1 MSLRLS
7 SALACLLLASTS
19 HIRAEP
25 VKSTIPAT
33 SFTQR
38 TLPNGLQVIAIRDK
52 ATPNV
57 TVSMWYEVGSK
68 HDPAGRSG
76 FAHLFEHILSRK
88 TQNMPYNIISK
99 LVDDVGGTR
108 NASTWYDRTNYYEV
122 VPAEY
127 LERMLWTHA
136 ERMARPV
143 IDQEVF
149 NNERNV
155 VKEELRQRVLAPPY
169 GRLTSFVIGENVYNV
184 LPHRRPTIGSI
195 ADLDSAT
202 LADARAFHEAYY
214 GPDTATLIVAGNFEP
229 AQLNSLVDKYFRS
242 IGKRA
247 RPTPLKITARDL
259 PLKGSR
265 LVVGT
270 GPNVP
275 LPVVG
280 TAYQMPGAAHA
291 DMAALQV
298 LDAVLTGG
306 EHNRLDTALVKT
318 GLSTRSNSFFND
330 SEEQGF
336 LALMSFVAS
345 GQQPAAVAA
354 ALDTEIERMRTSG
367 PTDDEVMEARNE
379 LLSQG
384 LQERE
389 TASTRAFTLGEGL
402 VRTGDPRAADKR
414 LAAVTRV
421 TPSELRRVARLYL
434 DPNKRL
440 TLRYDKGSGD
450 AAGWANPNSLPTF
463 ASVPPARRPELQL
476 LPEGQRQ
483 EPPAAGAPAS
493 FVLPSVSDTRLGN
506 GIRVVSARSGSVPL
520 GTMSVL
526 IRAGSAVDDR
536 SQAGRAAL
544 AAAIAKEGTPTRTGD
559 QIAAGLERLGASLNS
574 TANQDGTILSITA
587 PTANLSEAAVVLG
600 DIVRNASF
608 PQEDFVR
615 ERKRALDSLSVA
627 LKDPGEIASRVA
639 LPIVYGAAPYGT
651 QAGGTPQSLAALR
664 REDLVTYRQTW
675 WRPELTSLVISGGL
689 DTAQAR
695 QIAEQAFGD
704 WNVAGSA
711 PARPT
716 TLAGAAQP
724 GRTLV
729 IDLPDSGQAAVAA
742 VTRGVK
748 RGDPVYYD
756 ALLANSILGVSST
769 GRLFTEVRTKRAL
782 SYGAYSQVSS
792 AFDEGLVT
800 ASAQTKNES
809 AAEVAK
815 IFLDEF
821 AKLAV
826 DPFTTDDVANRQRLL
841 SGTFKRQLET
851 SAGLNGQLAGALLR
865 GIEPGEAI
873 AYAQRI
879 SNTSGPGA
887 SRVMARL
894 LDPSRVSLV
903 IVGDSAKF
911 IEQLRKIRPNVE
923 VVSADKLDLATA
935 NAAGS

>member
-1 MSLRLS
+1 MSLRFS
-7 SALACLLLASTS
+7 SALACVLLASAGS
-19 HIRAEP
+19 VSAQPARSA
-25 VKSTIPAT
+25 VPAT
-33 SFTQR
+33 AFTQR
-38 TLPNGLQVIAIRDK
+38 TLANGLKVIAIRDR

-68 HDPAGRSG
+68 HDPEGRSG

-214 GPDTATLIVAGNFEP
+214 GPDTATLIVAGNFDA
-229 AQLNSLVDKYFRS
+229 AQLDSLVDKYFRP
-242 IGKRA
+242 IA
-247 RPTPLKITARDL
+247 RRPRPAPIRITARDL
-259 PLKGSR
+259 PLKGNR
-265 LVVGT
+265 LVVGS

-280 TAYQMPGAAHA
+280 TAYQLPGAAHP

-336 LALMSFVAS
+336 LAVLSFVAS
-345 GQQPAAVAA
+345 GQQPAAVAT
-354 ALDTEIERMRTSG
+354 ALDAEIERMRTSG
-367 PTDDEVMEARNE
+367 PTADEVTEAVNE
-379 LLSQG
+379 LLAEG
-384 LQERE
+384 LRERE

-414 LAAVTRV
+414 LTAVTRV
-421 TPSELRRVARLYL
+421 TPGDVRRVARLYL

-440 TLRYDKGSGD
+440 TLRYERGSGD
-450 AAGWANPNSLPTF
+450 AAGWANPTPLPTF
-463 ASVPPARRPELQL
+463 VSVPPARGPALQL

-483 EPPAAGAPAS
+483 QPPAPGEPAS
-493 FVLPSVSDTRLGN
+493 FVIPSVADTRLSN
-506 GIRVVSARSGSVPL
+506 GIRLVSARSGRVPL
-520 GTMSVL
+520 ATISVL
-526 IRAGSAVDDR
+526 IRAGSAVDNR

-544 AAAIAKEGTPTRTGD
+544 AAAIAKEGTPTRSGD
-559 QIAAGLERLGASLNS
+559 QIAAGLERLGASLNA

-587 PTANLSEAAVVLG
+587 PTQNLSKAAVILG

-608 PQEDFVR
+608 PEEDFVR

-627 LKDPGEIASRVA
+627 LKDPGEIANRVA
-639 LPIVYGAAPYGT
+639 LPVVYGAAPYGT
-651 QAGGTPQSLAALR
+651 QSGGTAQSLAALR
-664 REDLVTYRQTW
+664 REDLAAYRQTW
-675 WRPELTSLVISGGL
+675 WRPELTSLVISGGI
-689 DTAQAR
+689 DANQAQ

-704 WNVAGSA
+704 WRVAGSA
-711 PARPT
+711 PARPA
-716 TLAGAAQP
+716 TLAGAIAP
-724 GRTLV
+724 GRTIV
-729 IDLPDSGQAAVAA
+729 IDLPGSGQAAVVA

-748 RGDPVYYD
+748 RGDPAYYD

-769 GRLFTEVRTKRAL
+769 GRLFTEIRTKRAL
-782 SYGAYSQVSS
+782 SYGAYSQVSN
-792 AFDEGLVT
+792 ALDEGLVT

-826 DPFTTDDVANRQRLL
+826 EPLPSEDVANRQTLL
-841 SGTFKRQLET
+841 SGSFKRQLET

-865 GIEPGEAI
+865 GIEPSEAL
-873 AYAQRI
+873 AYPQRVG
-879 SNTSGPGA
+879 STTGA
-887 SRVMARL
+887 GATRVMARL
-894 LDPSRVSLV
+894 LEPSRVSLV
-903 IVGDSAKF
+903 IVGDSARF

-923 VVSADKLDLATA
+923 VIPADRLDLATLT
-935 NAAGS
+935 AAS